1 MQQPLV
7 RPFTPPN
14 RKAWGLLGRQYVDD
28 GKTKIIQN
36 LIYFCDGNL
45 VLCYQWYEFNTA

>member
-14 RKAWGLLGRQYVDD
+14 RN
-28 GKTKIIQN
+28 GKSKIIQN
-36 LIYFCDGNL
+36 LIYFCDGYL